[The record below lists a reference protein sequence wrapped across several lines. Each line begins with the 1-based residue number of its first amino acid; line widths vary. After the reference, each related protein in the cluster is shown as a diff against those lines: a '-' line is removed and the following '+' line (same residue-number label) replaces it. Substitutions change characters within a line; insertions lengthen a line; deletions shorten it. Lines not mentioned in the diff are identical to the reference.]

1 MRRFL
6 SLTAF
11 LLTLTLL
18 PVQAQEKTVILG
30 GDTIAIT
37 VNYEGVY
44 VSGMYDFEVK
54 GETLSAAKEG
64 TVQVGDRIIESNGR
78 AVTSLEELFANL
90 KTLQKERNQVPVTV
104 IRNGQRE
111 AASLFVCYLE
121 SEKVFK
127 TGLYVK
133 DKIKGVGTMTFY
145 DPSTKTFAALGH
157 EIAEEGQS
165 HPADV
170 TMGQIFEATVVSVR
184 RSTSG
189 NPGEKICQSESLV
202 PIGTVSKNTIY
213 GLYGKVQTLP
223 SAAQSIPV
231 ASREEVTVGPAEIY
245 TVIQGTTPKRYTIQ
259 ITEVRKQNGQA
270 VNQFVTNILFMLA
283 IFFLGFSLA
292 GIPLIGFIVFTKGVQ
307 IGFSCVLYVLT
318 YQLKGVLGILLTL
331 IPQILFDLIAL
342 FLVSVIST
350 EISYALIQRCLG
362 YSRSDFSLIQLIN
375 SRLNVLIVSLLLI
388 FFSAWIKSTL
398 VIRLMEIF
406 AMME

>member
-1 MRRFL
+1 MRRFS

-127 TGLYVK
+127 TGC
-133 DKIKGVGTMTFY
+133 
-145 DPSTKTFAALGH
+145 
-157 EIAEEGQS
+157 
-165 HPADV
+165 
-170 TMGQIFEATVVSVR
+170 
-184 RSTSG
+184 TS
-189 NPGEKICQSESLV
+189 
-202 PIGTVSKNTIY
+202 
-213 GLYGKVQTLP
+213 
-223 SAAQSIPV
+223 
-231 ASREEVTVGPAEIY
+231 R
-245 TVIQGTTPKRYTIQ
+245 
-259 ITEVRKQNGQA
+259 
-270 VNQFVTNILFMLA
+270 
-283 IFFLGFSLA
+283 
-292 GIPLIGFIVFTKGVQ
+292 
-307 IGFSCVLYVLT
+307 
-318 YQLKGVLGILLTL
+318 
-331 IPQILFDLIAL
+331 
-342 FLVSVIST
+342 
-350 EISYALIQRCLG
+350 
-362 YSRSDFSLIQLIN
+362 
-375 SRLNVLIVSLLLI
+375 
-388 FFSAWIKSTL
+388 
-398 VIRLMEIF
+398 IRLRVSGR
-406 AMME
+406 

>member
-54 GETLSAAKEG
+54 GETLSAARNG
-64 TVQVGDRIIESNGR
+64 TVQVGDRINESQRTSCDFLGR
-78 AVTSLEELFANL
+78 IVCESEDAGR
-90 KTLQKERNQVPVTV
+90 RNETRFLSPSSVMDS
-104 IRNGQRE
+104 GKLLL
-111 AASLFVCYLE
+111 LFVCYLE

-223 SAAQSIPV
+223 SAAQSTLLP
-231 ASREEVTVGPAEIY
+231 R
-245 TVIQGTTPKRYTIQ
+245 
-259 ITEVRKQNGQA
+259 VRKSLLGRQKFIPSFRELHRN
-270 VNQFVTNILFMLA
+270 VT
-283 IFFLGFSLA
+283 
-292 GIPLIGFIVFTKGVQ
+292 Q
-307 IGFSCVLYVLT
+307 
-318 YQLKGVLGILLTL
+318 
-331 IPQILFDLIAL
+331 
-342 FLVSVIST
+342 
-350 EISYALIQRCLG
+350 
-362 YSRSDFSLIQLIN
+362 
-375 SRLNVLIVSLLLI
+375 SRLP
-388 FFSAWIKSTL
+388 
-398 VIRLMEIF
+398 R
-406 AMME
+406 